1 MDIGLSDNKHN
12 TSSSSSSPVV
22 VSGIL
27 FSRSVRSA
35 FASFTLAP
43 ISSSSSSSTSPAPA
57 QQSLILVRLQFKDN
71 VQELRS
77 FCRKRYKLGD
87 QIDFLYTNSG
97 RWQKLSER
105 LDKNETIDQQRWS
118 QQSRWVMDLSST
130 SDTERLVFVRASR
143 VWSMRNCQQY
153 QLRYIPQKKK
163 EKQQRQQQQHSRQRK
178 QKDNNNNGEQ
188 QTQKQPRSLLLN
200 VDDDT
205 LPHYNHHGGAKG
217 KRLQA
222 EELASFLMQMVGG
235 KLLNSQQHS
244 DIEKITTVV
253 NIMDLK
259 EASTVDDLDDT
270 ATTRTTTTTTAAA
283 VVTKSPIMTTTT
295 IKQIRHQQD
304 ICDWLNRG
312 GGVLDVSGGCGHI
325 SMALGMNGVLST
337 VVDARSSVGKLPRRD
352 RKIWK
357 RKLLNK
363 PQRQRW
369 EQQIEGETQIPHTN
383 NQVNTY
389 INYTVSSKQDYVY
402 CQPIVSPPVVV
413 PVPFQSQQ
421 AWFGSKP
428 SGYDVSFRHPDKE
441 CLPIMVATAISDD
454 DSDNHKTAQDN
465 SSKYDGKNNHDLN
478 DVQSNADSLLSSS
491 SLVLRHQTTALVA
504 LHPDEATAE
513 IVQQAVTNRIP
524 FLVVP
529 CCVFAR
535 LFPERKTKN
544 GQSVS
549 TYENLL
555 EYLQEMDT
563 SIQRTTLSFGG
574 KNIALWSVFPD

>member
-43 ISSSSSSSTSPAPA
+43 ISSSSSSSTSPAPAPA

-153 QLRYIPQKKK
+153 QRRYIPQKKK

-270 ATTRTTTTTTAAA
+270 ATTTAA

-295 IKQIRHQQD
+295 IKQIRYQQD

-389 INYTVSSKQDYVY
+389 INYTD
-402 CQPIVSPPVVV
+402 

-454 DSDNHKTAQDN
+454 DSDNHKTA
-465 SSKYDGKNNHDLN
+465 
-478 DVQSNADSLLSSS
+478 
-491 SLVLRHQTTALVA
+491 
-504 LHPDEATAE
+504 E
-513 IVQQAVTNRIP
+513 
-524 FLVVP
+524 
-529 CCVFAR
+529 
-535 LFPERKTKN
+535 
-544 GQSVS
+544 
-549 TYENLL
+549 
-555 EYLQEMDT
+555 
-563 SIQRTTLSFGG
+563 
-574 KNIALWSVFPD
+574 